1 MNRAVMSSADTL
13 PSVEAMITARRRDRR
28 VYWRS
33 HPVLFPLLA
42 AARRAPTVRVGR
54 TLLVHGADEVRQA
67 LTQLPLDRRAAGTT
81 GGAAAELIDG
91 DVLFDQQGD
100 AHRQARRTLAVDL
113 GSAGVD
119 RLRPVWT
126 QVLARRLTPLA
137 AGDAVDLVDVV
148 AELSGATA
156 CAMLGVPGD
165 ARLVAEAARAAAAAA
180 ARGHL
185 PGLRWPGGRPARAE
199 AAAHATARLAA
210 LLPVAPA
217 DAGLAAM
224 LTVASVNTTVAGLP
238 RAVAWCADARLW
250 TAAATAAGRARLVDE
265 LLRVV
270 APTPLLPRV
279 AAAAG
284 SLGGCPVRPGDRLL
298 LVARHAVGAHHR
310 DPDCARPAPPGVSQL
325 VFGAGPHACPGARLA
340 RAQLDDVLAALAPH
354 RPVVV
359 RARADR
365 HAALPGWAQLWL
377 RRGGDA

>member
-1 MNRAVMSSADTL
+1 MSSAMRQR
-13 PSVEAMITARRRDRR
+13 AARRRDRR

-33 HPVLFPLLA
+33 HPVLFPALVA
-42 AARRAPTVRVGR
+42 TRRAPALRLGR
-54 TLLVHGADEVRQA
+54 TLLVHGGDEVRQA
-67 LTQLPLDRRAAGTT
+67 LTQLSLDRHADGTT
-81 GGAAAELIDG
+81 GGAARELVDG
-91 DVLFDQQGD
+91 DVLFDQYGD

-113 GSAGVD
+113 GSAGVE

-126 QVLARRLTPLA
+126 QVLARRLAPLA
-137 AGDAVDLVDVV
+137 AGDVVDLVDVA

-156 CAMLGVPGD
+156 CAMLGVPSD
-165 ARLVAEAARAAAAAA
+165 ARTVAQAACAAAAAA

-185 PGLRWPGGRPARAE
+185 PGLSWPGARQVR
-199 AAAHATARLAA
+199 AAAATRAAARLAA

-217 DAGLAAM
+217 DAGMAAV

-250 TAAATAAGRARLVDE
+250 TEATTTSERAQLVDE

-284 SLGGCPVRPGDRLL
+284 SVGGCPVRPGDRLL
-298 LVARHAVGAHHR
+298 LVARHAVDAHRR
-310 DPDCARPAPPGVSQL
+310 DPDCTVPAPAALAQL

-340 RAQLDDVLAALAPH
+340 RAQLDDVLAALAPL

-359 RARADR
+359 RARVDR
-365 HAALPGWAQLWL
+365 RAALPGWAQLWL
-377 RRGGDA
+377 RRGGDR